1 MAARSKRLFALCGL
15 GLALCGCGV
24 LLWRAGFGIPCL
36 FHLATGLD
44 CPGCGVTRMLAAL
57 AAGDLAAAWRANPCL
72 LALSPILAAL
82 AVSLAAD
89 WLRTGRLRPSR
100 LQSVLLWGCVG
111 VLLAFGLLRNL
122 PCYPY

>member
-24 LLWRAGFGIPCL
+24 LLWRVGLGLPCL
-36 FHLATGLD
+36 FHLVTGLD
-44 CPGCGVTRMLAAL
+44 CPGCGVTRMLSAL

-82 AVSLAAD
+82 AVSLAAG
-89 WLRTGRLRPSR
+89 WLRTGRLRPNR
-100 LQSVLLWGCVG
+100 LQNLLLWSCIGI
-111 VLLAFGLLRNL
+111 LLLFGAARNL
-122 PCYPY
+122 PFYPY